1 MRWHVDAGASMSI
14 KIVVPV
20 SGGKDSQACLK
31 MAVSEVG
38 ADHVMG
44 LFCDTQFEHPLTYK
58 HIGTLSELYNV
69 RIKVVT
75 AGSVDEKVL
84 REGNFPGGKAR
95 FCTNE
100 LKIIPSKNFYRE
112 LAKQQG
118 GFIVYYGMRLD
129 ESNDRA
135 ERYKSNTHDEVYD
148 PHEIMPSNYPKY
160 LAKMGVF
167 FKMPILE
174 WSVQQVMDYIGA
186 DRNPLYDQ
194 GMTRVGCFPCLAAGD
209 RAKEQSFGHDDFGR
223 SQRIRVKNLEDQI
236 GRSVF
241 NSAGGMQRNNPD
253 QIGLFDNPG
262 CGVCN
267 I

>member
-1 MRWHVDAGASMSI
+1 VTI

-38 ADHVMG
+38 ADHVLG
-44 LFCDTQFEHPLTYK
+44 LFCDTQFEHPLTYAHVEK
-58 HIGTLSELYNV
+58 LKTLYGV
-69 RIKVVT
+69 RIETVNN
-75 AGSVDEKVL
+75 GSVDEKVL
-84 REGNFPGGKAR
+84 ARGQFPGGMAR
-95 FCTNE
+95 FCTSL
-100 LKIIPSKNFYRE
+100 LKLTPSKRFYRD

-118 GFIVYYGMRLD
+118 GFQVYYGMRTD
-129 ESNDRA
+129 ESKDRSV
-135 ERYKSNTHDEVYD
+135 RYANSTHEELYA
-148 PHEIMPSNYPKY
+148 PHEFMPTAYPMS
-160 LAKMGVF
+160 LVKMGVW
-167 FKMPILE
+167 FKVPILNWTTAE
-174 WSVQQVMDYIGA
+174 VMDYIGA

-209 RAKEQSFGHDDFGR
+209 RAKEQAFGHDDFGR